1 MAEMRKTAS
10 AAFVLIFAFAAL
22 VATALED
29 GEGAGRR
36 FAFEYEVVVP
46 AEVEGAEVLTLF
58 VPIADDTTGQRIL
71 SVDLD
76 ASEGVEGRFGR
87 EARHGNK
94 YWVAELPAKRAK
106 PFRVAV
112 RYDVERAVVRAGDER
127 GDADSA
133 KAFLGP
139 DQRVPVGHPVLEP
152 ILEEIRA
159 ASPGG
164 SKSERAR
171 AIYDWVV
178 DNVEYK
184 KTGTGWGNGDTF
196 WACNERYGN
205 CTDFHSLFISLAR
218 TEGIPARF
226 EMGFPVPADRESGT
240 IAGYHCW
247 VEFWL
252 PGEGWVP
259 IDASEASKHPD
270 KRELFYGTHPAD
282 RLQLSRGRDLRLGE
296 DHRGRTLNYFVYPY
310 LEGDGK
316 RLDAPLETRF
326 SYE

>member
-1 MAEMRKTAS
+1 MRRRALAPLVLALALC
-10 AAFVLIFAFAAL
+10 AAA
-22 VATALED
+22 ATAA
-29 GEGAGRR
+29 EGATRR

-46 AEVEGAEVLTLF
+46 AEVEGPESLTLF
-58 VPIADDTTGQRIL
+58 LPIADDTTGQRIL
-71 SVDLD
+71 SVELD
-76 ASEGVEGRFGR
+76 AGEGVEGRFAR

-106 PFRVAV
+106 PTRVAV

-127 GDADSA
+127 GNADSA
-133 KAFLGP
+133 RAFLGP
-139 DQRVPVGHPVLEP
+139 DRRVPVGDPVLEP
-152 ILEEIRA
+152 ILREIRA

-164 SKSERAR
+164 SKRKRAR

-226 EMGFPVPADRESGT
+226 EMGFPVPLDRPAGT

-252 PGEGWVP
+252 PGEGWIP
-259 IDASEASKHPD
+259 IDASEASKHPER
-270 KRELFYGTHPAD
+270 RELFYGTQPAD

-296 DHRGRTLNYFVYPY
+296 GHRGRTLNYFVYPY

-316 RLDAPLETRF
+316 RLDVPIETRF